1 MFAVV
6 IGCGRV
12 GSTVATTLSTAG
24 HSVVAVDRSQEA
36 LDNLPAEYSG
46 FRLLGNGAERAIME
60 RARMS
65 DADVV
70 VAATDDDNQNGLI
83 ALAARLVYSVAR
95 VVVRV
100 QNPGRVELLE
110 SYGITVVSPPELAAQ
125 RVVEAIST
133 DDRERAEVD

>member
-1 MFAVV
+1 
-6 IGCGRV
+6 
-12 GSTVATTLSTAG
+12 
-24 HSVVAVDRSQEA
+24 
-36 LDNLPAEYSG
+36 
-46 FRLLGNGAERAIME
+46 ME

-83 ALAARLVYSVAR
+83 ALAARLVYSVVR

-133 DDRERAEVD
+133 NDRERAEVD